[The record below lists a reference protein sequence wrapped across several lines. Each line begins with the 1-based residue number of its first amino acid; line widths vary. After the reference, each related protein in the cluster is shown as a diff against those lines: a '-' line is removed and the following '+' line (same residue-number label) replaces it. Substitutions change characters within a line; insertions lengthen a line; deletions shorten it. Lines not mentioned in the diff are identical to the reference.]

1 MSKKDFDKYYD
12 NISAQYAELQ
22 EVLADLSQEVSTGMI
37 EPERIEQL
45 KLTIK
50 PVENSYRTLSYIKY
64 LLDKPKRASKQRRYS
79 NRSKNLL
86 LASAGHTQ
94 EEIEKENKSII
105 DNLTL

>member
-1 MSKKDFDKYYD
+1 MSKRDFDKYYD

-22 EVLADLSQEVSTGMI
+22 EVLADLSEEVSNDMI

-64 LLDKPKRASKQRRYS
+64 LLDKPKRASKQSRYS

>member
-1 MSKKDFDKYYD
+1 MKKDFDDYY
-12 NISAQYAELQ
+12 NQICRQYAELQ
-22 EVLADLSQEVSTGMI
+22 EVLADLSDEVSNDMI
-37 EPERIEQL
+37 EPERIKQL

-64 LLDKPKRASKQRRYS
+64 LLDKPKRASKQRRYNS
-79 NRSKNLL
+79 SSKNLL

-94 EEIEKENKSII
+94 EEVVKENKSII